1 MFYGLKNPY
10 VKILCLYNLYVFVKE
25 QIGGVSQNYTRLSQ
39 MLIFLSWV
47 VALRYTCDLY
57 RQVSELHYSR

>member
-47 VALRYTCDLY
+47 VGLQYTCD
-57 RQVSELHYSR
+57 

>member
-39 MLIFLSWV
+39 ILIFLSWV

-57 RQVSELHYSR
+57 RQVLELRHSR